1 MKVGI
6 PREIA
11 PGERRVAATPD
22 TVKVL
27 QEMGF
32 EVQIER
38 GAGLKSSYFDE
49 AYEAAGATL
58 VSAEHVWGE
67 SDLVLKLEPPTVEE
81 AASIRQGAHLIS
93 FIWPGDNDG
102 LVDTLKSRG
111 VTCIAME
118 NIPRIT
124 RAQKMDARSSMDNI
138 RGYRAVIEA
147 ANEYGGFFT
156 GQITAAGRI
165 SPATVLIV
173 GAGVAGLAALGAARG
188 LGAIVKAF
196 DVRPAVKDQVES
208 LGGEFLE
215 VSIDESGD
223 GGGGYAKTMSAEYH
237 QAQMDLFYEQ
247 AKSVDIVITTAL
259 IPGRDAPI
267 LWETRAVE
275 AMKPGSIVV
284 DIAAPRGGNCELT
297 KPGEVYTHTN
307 DVKIV
312 GYEDLPSR
320 MSHIASQLYGTNLC
334 HLLKDMTEGGQ
345 GAYRVD
351 LEDEVVRGAILLQD
365 GAELPPPP
373 KVEPSPAASEDKKP
387 APKVEV
393 APQPEVTEVAPPS
406 EDKEAAFSPIT
417 GMIGLALVAIWG
429 WLNFGYTPA
438 PDFAAPAAFLQHLTV
453 FVLAVF
459 VGWQVIWSVTAALH
473 TPLMSVTNAISGII
487 IVGGLLQVNG
497 NAGMVA
503 VMLGI
508 IAAFFATINI
518 AGGFL
523 VTKRMLRMFRK

>member
-6 PREIA
+6 PREVA

-32 EVQIER
+32 EVQIEK
-38 GAGLKSSYFDE
+38 GAGLKASYFDS
-49 AYEAAGATL
+49 AYEEAGATL
-58 VSAEHVWGE
+58 VSADQIWAE
-67 SDLVLKLEPPTVEE
+67 SDLVLKLEPPTLAE
-81 AASIRQGAHLIS
+81 AASIREGAHLIS
-93 FIWPGDNDG
+93 FIWPGDNEG
-102 LVDTLKSRG
+102 LVDALKARG

-138 RGYRAVIEA
+138 RGYRAVVEA

-165 SPATVLIV
+165 NPATVLIV

-223 GGGGYAKTMSAEYH
+223 GGGGYAKTMSDEYH
-237 QAQMDLFYEQ
+237 TAQMDLFFEQ
-247 AKSVDIVITTAL
+247 AKDVDIVITTAL

-267 LWETRAVE
+267 LWESRAVE

-307 DVKIV
+307 DVKII

-320 MSHIASQLYGTNLC
+320 MSTVASQLYGTNLC
-334 HLLKDMTEGGQ
+334 HLLKDMTEGGK
-345 GAYRVD
+345 GDYRID
-351 LEDEVVRGAILLQD
+351 LEDEVVRGAILLHD
-365 GAELPPPP
+365 GVELPPPP
-373 KVEPSPAASEDKKP
+373 KAESSPPKPEPEQKAVESKP
-387 APKVEV
+387 EPVAET
-393 APQPEVTEVAPPS
+393 APQPAD
-406 EDKEAAFSPIT
+406 DKQAAFSPLT
-417 GMIGLALVAIWG
+417 GFIGLALIGLWG
-429 WLNFGYTPA
+429 FLNFAYTPPADFVA
-438 PDFAAPAAFLQHLTV
+438 PTLFLQQLTV

-508 IAAFFATINI
+508 VAAFFATINI

>member
-27 QEMGF
+27 QDMGF

-38 GAGLKSSYFDE
+38 GAGLKSSYFDS
-49 AYEAAGATL
+49 AYEQAGATL
-58 VSAEHVWGE
+58 VSAEQVWGE
-67 SDLVLKLEPPTVEE
+67 SDLVLKLEPPTLDE
-81 AASIRQGAHLIS
+81 ASSIREGAHLIS
-93 FIWPGDNDG
+93 FIWPGDNEG
-102 LVDTLKSRG
+102 LVDSLKSRG

-165 SPATVLIV
+165 NPATVLIV

-237 QAQMDLFYEQ
+237 TAQMDLFFEQ
-247 AKSVDIVITTAL
+247 AKDVDIVITTAL

-275 AMKPGSIVV
+275 AMKPGSVVV

-307 DVKIV
+307 DVKII

-320 MSHIASQLYGTNLC
+320 MSNIASQLYGTNLC
-334 HLLKDMTEGGQ
+334 HLLKDMTDGGK
-345 GAYRVD
+345 GEYRVD

-373 KVEPSPAASEDKKP
+373 KAEPSPPKAPEPKP
-387 APKVEV
+387 TPKVEEPKV
-393 APQPEVTEVAPPS
+393 AVAEVEQPS
-406 EDKEAAFSPIT
+406 DDKEGAFSAVT
-417 GMIGLALVAIWG
+417 GFIGLALVCLWG
-429 WLNFGYTPA
+429 WLNFGYTPS
-438 PDFAAPAAFLQHLTV
+438 PDFAAPTAFLQHLTV

-503 VMLGI
+503 VTLGI
-508 IAAFFATINI
+508 VAAFFATINI
-518 AGGFL
+518 AGGFRDQAHAAY
-523 VTKRMLRMFRK
+523 VPK

>member
-1 MKVGI
+1 MRVGI
-6 PREIA
+6 PSEIR

-27 QEMGF
+27 QEIGF

-38 GAGLKSSYFDE
+38 GAGIKANYFDA
-49 AYEAAGATL
+49 AYEAAGASL
-58 VSAEHVWGE
+58 VSAAQVWGE
-67 SDLVLKLEPPTVEE
+67 SDIVLKIEPPSNEE
-81 AASIRQGAHLIS
+81 AASIREGAHLIS
-93 FIWPGDNDG
+93 FVWPGENEG
-102 LVDTLKSRG
+102 LLDVLKSRG

-118 NIPRIT
+118 NVPRIT

-147 ANEYGGFFT
+147 ANEFGSFFT
-156 GQITAAGRI
+156 GQITAAGRVN
-165 SPATVLIV
+165 PAKVLIV

-188 LGAIVKAF
+188 LGAIVRAF
-196 DVRPAVKDQVES
+196 DVRADVKEQVES
-208 LGGEFLE
+208 LGGEFLQ
-215 VSIDESGD
+215 VTIDESGD

-237 QAQMDLFYEQ
+237 TAQMDLFFEQ
-247 AKSVDIVITTAL
+247 AKEVDIVITTAL

-275 AMKPGSIVV
+275 AMKPGSVVV

-297 KPGEVYTHTN
+297 KPGEVYTHSN
-307 DVKIV
+307 GVKVV

-320 MSHIASQLYGTNLC
+320 MSTVCSQLYGTNLC
-334 HLLKDMTEGGQ
+334 HLLKDMTEAGK
-345 GAYRVD
+345 ADYRVD
-351 LEDEVVRGAILLQD
+351 LEDEVVRGAILLKD
-365 GAELPPPP
+365 GVELPPPP
-373 KVEPSPAASEDKKP
+373 KPEPAPEKKP
-387 APKVEV
+387 EPQAAAAVVADPEPEAAAPDSK
-393 APQPEVTEVAPPS
+393 A
-406 EDKEAAFSPIT
+406 DKDAAFSPLT
-417 GMIGLALVAIWG
+417 GLIGLVLIGLWG
-429 WLNFGYTPA
+429 WLNFGYTPSA
-438 PDFAAPAAFLQHLTV
+438 EFAAPTAFLQHLTV

-459 VGWQVIWSVTAALH
+459 VGWQVVWSVTAALH

-497 NAGMVA
+497 NAGMLA
-503 VMLGI
+503 VVLGI
-508 IAAFFATINI
+508 VAAFFATINI